1 MKKFVLALMIAI
13 PLTSCT
19 YYLNCPGLKWTPD
32 DGITL
37 YCEPLVRLDAPME
50 SGETYVDGQNG

>member
-1 MKKFVLALMIAI
+1 MKKLLLILVIII

-19 YYLNCPGLKWTPD
+19 YYLNCPGFKWIPGE
-32 DGITL
+32 GISL
-37 YCEPLVRLDAPME
+37 YCEPLVRLDAPTE